1 VLVAPVLVARGP
13 MPLLPQQQK
22 SVKLATRLYAASLAA
37 LLVASLNVAAL
48 LMLRAVKR
56 RHEMAARMA
65 VGASSGDL
73 LALLTTETLML
84 GALAGMIATLVGK
97 WGTIL
102 LERQSAAAVWAAPGL
117 DFRIMVAA
125 ITIALLAALGAGI
138 FPARVMMGTA
148 PMDAL
153 RVEGSPGDAVGARLR
168 SVLLVA
174 QTALAVALITSA
186 GTFLAGLRHVGEAS
200 LGFDYEQIVS
210 VALRPDGPPS
220 ASVVNDAL
228 SAIRVLPRVA
238 SATSAAA
245 DPFPNRQMTRLSFD
259 GSDQPRLTSY
269 NMVDAGFF
277 ETAGIRPLS
286 GRAFTAADGA
296 GSEAVA
302 IVTRTA
308 VLTFWGTPNA
318 LGRCVFGFDDPTR
331 CRRVVGVIEDL
342 RGDLAEP
349 PVAHC
354 LIPMAQAGRE
364 VGGVLLVRMQGT
376 ATELD
381 VAAIRARV
389 AGMAATV
396 AESRISRPGEG
407 IMRQLLPLRQ
417 SSLLIGLFG
426 LLTLLAIAGGVY
438 GSVGYEVSLRS
449 RELGVRMALGAT
461 PSSLVKSVLAVRL
474 RQVCVGV
481 VLGGAAVL
489 LMGPFLHGFLFD
501 ESAADLGIYVVV
513 SLTIVLSAAAA
524 SLKPAL
530 QIASIDP
537 VVSLRSG

>member
-1 VLVAPVLVARGP
+1 
-13 MPLLPQQQK
+13 
-22 SVKLATRLYAASLAA
+22 
-37 LLVASLNVAAL
+37 
-48 LMLRAVKR
+48 
-56 RHEMAARMA
+56 
-65 VGASSGDL
+65 
-73 LALLTTETLML
+73 
-84 GALAGMIATLVGK
+84 
-97 WGTIL
+97 
-102 LERQSAAAVWAAPGL
+102 
-117 DFRIMVAA
+117 
-125 ITIALLAALGAGI
+125 
-138 FPARVMMGTA
+138 
-148 PMDAL
+148 
-153 RVEGSPGDAVGARLR
+153 
-168 SVLLVA
+168 
-174 QTALAVALITSA
+174 
-186 GTFLAGLRHVGEAS
+186 
-200 LGFDYEQIVS
+200 
-210 VALRPDGPPS
+210 
-220 ASVVNDAL
+220 
-228 SAIRVLPRVA
+228 
-238 SATSAAA
+238 
-245 DPFPNRQMTRLSFD
+245 
-259 GSDQPRLTSY
+259 
-269 NMVDAGFF
+269 
-277 ETAGIRPLS
+277 
-286 GRAFTAADGA
+286 
-296 GSEAVA
+296 
-302 IVTRTA
+302 
-308 VLTFWGTPNA
+308 
-318 LGRCVFGFDDPTR
+318 
-331 CRRVVGVIEDL
+331 
-342 RGDLAEP
+342 
-349 PVAHC
+349 
-354 LIPMAQAGRE
+354 
-364 VGGVLLVRMQGT
+364 MQGT